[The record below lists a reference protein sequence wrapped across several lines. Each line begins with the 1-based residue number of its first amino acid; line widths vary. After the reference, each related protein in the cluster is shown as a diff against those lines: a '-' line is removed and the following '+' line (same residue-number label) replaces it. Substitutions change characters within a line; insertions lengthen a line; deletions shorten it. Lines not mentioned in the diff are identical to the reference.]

1 MASIPSQWSYDAIG
15 PGISYLLF
23 WDGALADRVLH
34 AYPPEGATIRLI
46 FHRWRKQ
53 TGELFSPLCYKVLL
67 SITNIY
73 APIWSKDVVQEI
85 LGSLCKV
92 FKTAPTSATGEH
104 LSSFMVVVWT
114 MHPDLIPTEVGCMVP
129 EPEGPSE
136 VGQRPLFLRVG
147 ELILSNYIVMTY

>member
-1 MASIPSQWSYDAIG
+1 MHTLQKG
-15 PGISYLLF
+15 PLLGSSSV
-23 WDGALADRVLH
+23 DGAGRPERFS
-34 AYPPEGATIRLI
+34 PPP
-46 FHRWRKQ
+46 
-53 TGELFSPLCYKVLL
+53 PLCYKVLL

-85 LGSLCKV
+85 LGSSCKV
-92 FKTAPTSATGEH
+92 FETTLTSATGED
-104 LSSFMVVVWT
+104 LSSFMVVAWT
-114 MHPDLIPTEVGCMVP
+114 MHPDLIPTEMGCVVP